1 MVRMQIQLTE
11 DQARAVRRL
20 ARERGVSIAAVIR
33 DAVER
38 SLAERPGARHDA
50 WERALSVVGKFR
62 GPGGSVAEDHD
73 EWFAEAAGHPRR

>member
-11 DQARAVRRL
+11 EQARAVRRL

-38 SLAERPGARHDA
+38 SLSEGPRSRHDA
-50 WERALSVVGKFR
+50 WERALQVVGAFKS
-62 GPGGSVAEDHD
+62 GGGSVAEQHD
-73 EWFAEAAGHPRR
+73 DWFAEAIEADHR